1 LNFSFTQPNLH
12 LMKVLMLSKACIVGA
27 YQKKL
32 EEIAAID
39 GVDLT
44 VVVPPSWED
53 PRDPTRLEKVYTK
66 GYNLLVTD
74 IAFNGN
80 YHLHFYPKLG
90 KIVRQVQPD
99 IFHIDE
105 EPYNLATFL
114 AMRLARSVK
123 AGTVVFSWQNL
134 QRRYPPPFNW
144 MERYVLNHADA
155 LLAGNSE
162 SAQVWQRKGYRG
174 PIHLIP
180 QFGVDPNIYYRRQ
193 RPTRQGRISIFKQR
207 TTRPPTQPALA
218 IGYVGRLVEEKGVEI
233 LLHTASRLTG
243 PWTLQI
249 LGSGPDRERLE
260 KMTQWLGIAPR
271 VTFDQKLPSTHLPHY
286 FSGLDVLVLP
296 SLTRPN
302 WKEQFGRVLIEAMA
316 CDVITVGA
324 QSGAIPEVIGEA
336 GLTFAEGDVDELQTQ
351 LQQLIDDVPLRETL
365 RQKGRQRVKE
375 HYTQAAIAKNTVK
388 VYCDIFGKSVPGMAA
403 LREQESI
410 AI

>member
-1 LNFSFTQPNLH
+1 
-12 LMKVLMLSKACIVGA
+12 MKVLMLSKACIVGA

-32 EEIAAID
+32 EEMAAVP
-39 GVDLT
+39 GVELT
-44 VVVPPSWED
+44 VVMPPSWDD
-53 PRDPTRLEKVYTK
+53 PRDPTRLERVHTK
-66 GYNLLVTD
+66 GYELMVSD
-74 IAFNGN
+74 IVFNGN

-90 KIVRQVQPD
+90 KIVRRVRPD

-114 AMRLARSVK
+114 ALRLARSVG

-134 QRRYPPPFNW
+134 LRRYPPPFSW
-144 MERYVLNHADA
+144 MESYVLKHADA

-162 SAQVWQRKGYRG
+162 SAQVWQRKGYAG

-180 QFGVDPNIYYRRQ
+180 QFGVDPAIYYRRQ
-193 RPTRQGRISIFKQR
+193 RPARQGRISIFKQR

-218 IGYVGRLVEEKGVEI
+218 IGYVGRLVEEKGLEI
-233 LLHTASRLTG
+233 LLHAASQLSG

-249 LGSGPDRERLE
+249 LGSGPERERLE

-316 CDVITVGA
+316 CDVITLGA
-324 QSGAIPEVIGEA
+324 RSGAIPEVIGDA
-336 GLTFAEGDVDELQTQ
+336 GLTFGEGSVEELQQQ
-351 LQQLIDDVPLRETL
+351 LQQLIDDVSLREAL
-365 RQKGRQRVKE
+365 RQKGRQRVKD
-375 HYTQAAIAKNTVK
+375 HYTQAAIARNTVK
-388 VYCDIFGKSVPGMAA
+388 VYCDILGEAVPGIST
-403 LREQESI
+403 LLEQEL
-410 AI
+410 AAVR

>member
-1 LNFSFTQPNLH
+1 
-12 LMKVLMLSKACIVGA
+12 MKVLMLSKACIVGA

-32 EEIAAID
+32 EEMAALP

-44 VVVPPSWED
+44 VVVPPSWAD
-53 PRDPTRLEKVYTK
+53 PRAPTRLEKVHTK
-66 GYNLLVTD
+66 GYELIVSD

-90 KIVRQVQPD
+90 SIVRRVKPD

-114 AMRLARSVK
+114 AMRLARSVR

-134 QRRYPPPFNW
+134 LRRYPPPFSW
-144 MERYVLNHADA
+144 MERYILKHADA

-162 SAQVWQRKGYRG
+162 SAQMWQRKGYTG

-180 QFGVDPNIYYRRQ
+180 QFGVDPAIYYRRQ
-193 RPTRQGRISIFKQR
+193 RPSRQGRISIFKQR

-218 IGYVGRLVEEKGVEI
+218 IGYVGRLVEEKGLEI
-233 LLHTASRLTG
+233 LLHAAGQLSG

-249 LGSGPDRERLE
+249 LGSGPERERLE

-316 CDVITVGA
+316 CDVITLGA
-324 QSGAIPEVIGEA
+324 RSGAIPEVIGDA
-336 GLTFAEGDVDELQTQ
+336 GLTFGEGDVTELQQQ
-351 LQQLIDDVPLRETL
+351 LQQLVDDVSLRETL
-365 RQKGRQRVKE
+365 RQKGRQRVKDY
-375 HYTQAAIAKNTVK
+375 YTQAAIAKNTVK
-388 VYCDIFGKSVPGMAA
+388 VYRNILGETVPEITT
-403 LREQESI
+403 LLEQEPV
-410 AI
+410 AVR

>member
-1 LNFSFTQPNLH
+1 
-12 LMKVLMLSKACIVGA
+12 MKVLMLSKACIVGA

-32 EEIAAID
+32 EEMAAIP

-44 VVVPPSWED
+44 VVVPPSWDD
-53 PRDPTRLEKVYTK
+53 PRDPTRLEKVHTQ
-66 GYNLLVTD
+66 GYELMVTD
-74 IAFNGN
+74 IVFNGN
-80 YHLHFYPKLG
+80 YHLHFYPKL
-90 KIVRQVQPD
+90 KQILRQVQPD

-114 AMRLARSVK
+114 AMRLAQSVR

-134 QRRYPPPFNW
+134 LRRYPPPFNL
-144 MERYVLNHADA
+144 MERYVLDHTDT
-155 LLAGNSE
+155 LLVGNSE
-162 SAQVWQRKGYRG
+162 SVKVWERKGYTG

-180 QFGVDPNIYYRRQ
+180 QFGVDPAIYYRHQ

-207 TTRPPTQPALA
+207 TARPPTQPALV
-218 IGYVGRLVEEKGVEI
+218 IGYVGRLVEEKGLEI
-233 LLHTASRLTG
+233 LLHAASRLTG

-271 VTFDQKLPSTHLPHY
+271 VTFDQKIPSTHLPHY

-316 CDVITVGA
+316 CDVVTVGA
-324 QSGAIPEVIGEA
+324 RTGAIPEVIGDA
-336 GLTFAEGDVDELQTQ
+336 GVTFAEGNVAELQIQ
-351 LQQLIDDVPLRETL
+351 LQQLIDNVALREEL
-365 RQKGRQRVKE
+365 RQKGRQRVKDY
-375 HYTQAAIAKNTVK
+375 YTQAAIAKNTVK
-388 VYCDIFGKSVPGMAA
+388 VYRQILGETISEVADLPNIIAA
-403 LREQESI
+403 
-410 AI
+410 

>member
-1 LNFSFTQPNLH
+1 
-12 LMKVLMLSKACIVGA
+12 MKVLMLSKACIVGA

-32 EEIAAID
+32 EEMATIP
-39 GVDLT
+39 GVELT
-44 VVVPPSWED
+44 VVVPPSWDD
-53 PRDPTRLEKVYTK
+53 PRDPTRLERVHTK
-66 GYNLLVTD
+66 GYELIVSD
-74 IAFNGN
+74 IVFNGN

-90 KIVRQVQPD
+90 QIVRRVRPD

-114 AMRLARSVK
+114 ALRLARSVG

-134 QRRYPPPFNW
+134 LRRYPPPFSW
-144 MERYVLNHADA
+144 MERYVLKHADA

-162 SAQVWQRKGYRG
+162 SAQVWQRKGYPG

-180 QFGVDPNIYYRRQ
+180 QFGVDPAIYYRRE
-193 RPTRQGRISIFKQR
+193 RPARQGRISIFKQR

-218 IGYVGRLVEEKGVEI
+218 IGYVGRLVEEKGLEI
-233 LLHTASRLTG
+233 LLHAVSQLSG

-249 LGSGPDRERLE
+249 LGSGPERERLE

-316 CDVITVGA
+316 CDVITLGA
-324 QSGAIPEVIGEA
+324 RSGAIPEVIGEA
-336 GLTFAEGDVDELQTQ
+336 GLTFGEGSVAELQQQ
-351 LQQLIDDVPLRETL
+351 LQQLIDDVSLREAL
-365 RQKGRQRVKE
+365 RQKGRQRVKD
-375 HYTQAAIAKNTVK
+375 HYTQAAIARNTVK
-388 VYCDIFGKSVPGMAA
+388 VYCDILGETVPGVTT
-403 LREQESI
+403 LLEQEL
-410 AI
+410 AAVR

>member
-1 LNFSFTQPNLH
+1 
-12 LMKVLMLSKACIVGA
+12 MKVLMLSKACIVGA

-32 EEIAAID
+32 EEMAAIP
-39 GVDLT
+39 GVELT
-44 VVVPPSWED
+44 VVVPPSWDD
-53 PRDPTRLEKVYTK
+53 PRDPTRLERVHTK
-66 GYNLLVTD
+66 GYELIVSD
-74 IAFNGN
+74 IVFNGN

-90 KIVRQVQPD
+90 KIVRRVRPD

-114 AMRLARSVK
+114 ALRLARSVG

-134 QRRYPPPFNW
+134 LRRYPPPFSW
-144 MERYVLNHADA
+144 MERYVLKHADA

-162 SAQVWQRKGYRG
+162 SAQVWQRKGYSG

-180 QFGVDPNIYYRRQ
+180 QFGVDPAIYYRRQ
-193 RPTRQGRISIFKQR
+193 RPARQGRISIFKQR

-218 IGYVGRLVEEKGVEI
+218 IGYVGRLVEEKGLEI
-233 LLHTASRLTG
+233 LLHAASQLSG

-316 CDVITVGA
+316 CDVITLGA
-324 QSGAIPEVIGEA
+324 RSGAIPEVIGDA
-336 GLTFAEGDVDELQTQ
+336 GLTFGEGNVVELQQQ
-351 LQQLIDDVPLRETL
+351 LQQLIDDVSLREAL
-365 RQKGRQRVKE
+365 RQKGRQRVKD
-375 HYTQAAIAKNTVK
+375 HYTQAAIARNTVK
-388 VYCDIFGKSVPGMAA
+388 VYCDILGETVPGITT
-403 LREQESI
+403 LLEQEL
-410 AI
+410 AAVR